1 MGNRDH
7 PGLLHG
13 SKYTWVKTHGAG
25 MSFRPPQAPA
35 SGPPEQM
42 TPASSWWPQL
52 WENQPPCRHCHS
64 LASVPTH
71 FTSSRAMGPRPRPN
85 LALPGADTAPPQLSC
100 RHTTSASCR
109 SQLSSHT
116 VPQVPLK
123 CSSTRPSQ
131 GWLPSA
137 SLITASRKQTHLGHC
152 SACEEVPCLSS
163 MLTSFLGLPS
173 HSSKGLR
180 WGKEPTKVLWVSSFR
195 SM

>member
-1 MGNRDH
+1 
-7 PGLLHG
+7 
-13 SKYTWVKTHGAG
+13 
-25 MSFRPPQAPA
+25 MSFHPPWAPA
-35 SGPPEQM
+35 LGPPEQT

-71 FTSSRAMGPRPRPN
+71 FTSSRTMGPRPRPN

-109 SQLSSHT
+109 SQPSSHT
-116 VPQVPLK
+116 VPQLPLK

-131 GWLPSA
+131 GWLPLA
-137 SLITASRKQTHLGHC
+137 SLSTASRKQTRSGHC
-152 SACEEVPCLSS
+152 SAFEEVLCISS
-163 MLTSFLGLPS
+163 EPTSFPGLPF
-173 HSSKGLR
+173 HSGNGLR
-180 WGKEPTKVLWVSSFR
+180 WVKEPTKVLCISSFR

>member
-7 PGLLHG
+7 PGLPHG

-25 MSFRPPQAPA
+25 MSYCPPRAPA
-35 SGPPEQM
+35 SGSPEQT

-71 FTSSRAMGPRPRPN
+71 LTSSRAMGPRPRPN

-116 VPQVPLK
+116 VPQLPLK

-131 GWLPSA
+131 GGLPSA
-137 SLITASRKQTHLGHC
+137 SLSIASRKQTRPGHC
-152 SACEEVPCLSS
+152 SAFKEVLCLSS
-163 MLTSFLGLPS
+163 ELTSFPGLSS

-180 WGKEPTKVLWVSSFR
+180 WVKEPTKVLWVS
-195 SM
+195 